1 MYYQIN
7 KGTKTFGAN
16 QVFQDIQ
23 FEIRG
28 NEKMALIGRNG
39 SGKTTL
45 LKIIAGEE
53 NLSSGTVHKQNKV
66 EIGYLAQTTFDDETV
81 TVETELNKVFR
92 PLFAMEKRLQELR
105 ELMELDFSEKVQNEY
120 AELSE
125 KFELNNGY
133 QYRTEMITVFTKF
146 GFMEKD
152 LLRSIATFSG
162 GQRTK
167 LAFVKQLLS
176 KPDILL
182 LDEPTNHLDLSTI
195 EWLEGYLKNYPKA
208 VVLVSHDR
216 MFLDRVVDVVYELEL
231 GQLTRYSGNY
241 TFFVHE
247 KRIRKETLEKQYHN
261 QQKEIER
268 LEVLIEK
275 FRYKKSKAAFAQS
288 KIKYLE
294 RMDRVELPDEDRR
307 RIRVSF
313 TPKLKGG
320 KRVLSLEDFVVGY
333 DVPLQSFNM
342 EIQQHDRIAIIGDN
356 GTGKSTL
363 VKTIV
368 GTVPPLS
375 GSASFGHQI
384 QYAYFDQ
391 QLAQWSSQKNVL
403 EELWDEYPDLDRTT
417 IRTVL
422 GSFLFSGDDVFKA
435 VSVLSGGEKVRLSLA
450 KIMLQKA
457 NFLILDEP
465 TNHLDMEGKEAL
477 EYALLEYSGTILFV
491 SHDRYFINKLATR
504 LVVLGKDEAKYF
516 LGNYQ
521 EFQEY
526 DEAKIVVEEKK
537 EIKVEK
543 PKKSKSNFKKEFEK
557 IEKKLEDL
565 EEDLLYY
572 QGLFE
577 EPEYYEDYM
586 KMQELEKK
594 CEELEDEKRKYYR
607 ELETLLEEE

>member
-16 QVFQDIQ
+16 EVFADIQ

-28 NEKMALIGRNG
+28 NEKIAVIGRNG

-45 LKIIAGEE
+45 LKIIAKEE
-53 NLSSGTVHKQNKV
+53 DLSSGTVHKQNKV
-66 EIGYLAQTTFDDETV
+66 EIGYLAQTTFDDEAV
-81 TVETELNKVFR
+81 TVETELNKVFQ
-92 PLFAMEKRLQELR
+92 PLFVMEKRLQELR
-105 ELMELDFSEKVQNEY
+105 ELMVKDFSEKIQNEY
-120 AELSE
+120 ATLSE
-125 KFELNNGY
+125 QFELNNGY

-146 GFMEKD
+146 GFVEED
-152 LLRSIATFSG
+152 LSRSISTFSG

-241 TFFVHE
+241 TFFVQE
-247 KRIRKETLEKQYHN
+247 KRIRKEALEKQYHN

-275 FRYKKSKAAFAQS
+275 FRYKKNKAAFAQS

-294 RMDRVELPDEDRR
+294 RMDKVELPEEDRR
-307 RIRVSF
+307 RMRVSF
-313 TPKLKGG
+313 APKQKGG

-333 DVPLQSFNM
+333 DTPLQTLNL
-342 EIQQHDRIAIIGDN
+342 EIQQHDRIAVIGDN

-363 VKTIV
+363 VKSIV
-368 GTVPPLS
+368 GSVPPLG
-375 GSASFGHQI
+375 GSLSFGHQI

-391 QLAQWSSQKNVL
+391 QLAQWSSQKTVL
-403 EELWDEYPDLDRTT
+403 EELWDEYPGLDRTT
-417 IRTVL
+417 VRTVL

-450 KIMLQKA
+450 KIMLEKA

-477 EYALLEYSGTILFV
+477 ENALLEYTGTLLFV
-491 SHDRYFINKLATR
+491 SHDRYFINKLATK
-504 LVVLGKDEAKYF
+504 LLVLGNDEVSYF
-516 LGNYQ
+516 SGNYA
-521 EFQEY
+521 EFQEK
-526 DEAKIVVEEKK
+526 DSVEMVVEEKK
-537 EIKVEK
+537 EKREEK

-557 IEKKLEDL
+557 LEKKLADI

-577 EPEYYEDYM
+577 EPEYYEDYL

-594 CEELEDEKRKYYR
+594 CDELEDEKRKHYR
-607 ELETLLEEE
+607 ELETLLEDE

>member
-28 NEKMALIGRNG
+28 NEKIALIGRNG

-53 NLSSGTVHKQNKV
+53 DLSSGTVHKQNKV

-368 GTVPPLS
+368 GSVPPLS

>member
-195 EWLEGYLKNYPKA
+195 EWLEGYLKNYSKA

-368 GTVPPLS
+368 GSVPPLS